1 MVAEGIC
8 EVNFPRELY
17 LRQGNR
23 FLPHQQLLYH
33 GQLASQVEL
42 LKSDEGALTQRNP
55 LLLPV
60 LVRLHVQSVKRY
72 RAMSEP
78 ISSKLLRS
86 RVYRPLKKIEPVIGV
101 LVFPAED
108 HIVQAPR
115 RFFDSSRLEALQRG
129 DELKKNERRFPHCS
143 FLVRIPARGAE

>member
-8 EVNFPRELY
+8 EINFPRELY

-42 LKSDEGALTQRNP
+42 LKSDEGALAQRNP

-86 RVYRPLKKIEPVIGV
+86 RVYRPLKKIEPVIGAS
-101 LVFPAED
+101 LSSLQRTTLFKLLA
-108 HIVQAPR
+108 
-115 RFFDSSRLEALQRG
+115 DSSIPRAWRLFNAVT
-129 DELKKNERRFPHCS
+129 N
-143 FLVRIPARGAE
+143 